1 MCKIIEKKNDKEF
14 DIIDKELITELGKK
28 KKLDTLAARQKYYC
42 SSPNSINIKG
52 KVQGFLNIE
61 PNRKKLDPNNQ
72 FYNIVHFNSDSNYQ
86 LCSNYYGKCK
96 PKCEKKFCGDKIKK
110 CQKFCKD
117 KEDNYIKG
125 MCTYDT
131 SILTC
136 EEGWEKKLNTIN
148 I

>member
-1 MCKIIEKKNDKEF
+1 LEKE
-14 DIIDKELITELGKK
+14 
-28 KKLDTLAARQKYYC
+28 KKLDTWDALDKYYC
-42 SSPNSINIKG
+42 SSPNSIDIKG
-52 KVQGFLNIE
+52 KVQGIWMLE
-61 PNRKKLDPNNQ
+61 PKRKELDPNNQ
-72 FYNIVHFNSDSNYQ
+72 FDTSIGGSGDSNYR

-136 EEGWEKKLNTIN
+136 EEGWEKKLNTIY